1 MSQTISKPTSQTTDG
16 SKEGISFI
24 RDHRY
29 FKMENISF
37 VTPISEVSHK
47 SYKNLLPPLHEGTMK
62 CLAQD
67 SDVLGVDARVEGA
80 VCEPTVLENNTQL
93 YHIELSV
100 RGNYE
105 GRGLPLASL
114 TSKSTGKPVK
124 GYPITVEVLEDG
136 SCAASIAAQQLA
148 ALSGY
153 SRVETN

>member
-1 MSQTISKPTSQTTDG
+1 
-16 SKEGISFI
+16 
-24 RDHRY
+24 
-29 FKMENISF
+29 MENISF

-47 SYKNLLPPLHEGTMK
+47 SYKNLLPPLCEETLE

-80 VCEPTVLENNTQL
+80 VCEPTVLENDTQL
-93 YHIELSV
+93 YDIELSV

-105 GRGLPLASL
+105 GHGLPLASL

-148 ALSGY
+148 ALSAY